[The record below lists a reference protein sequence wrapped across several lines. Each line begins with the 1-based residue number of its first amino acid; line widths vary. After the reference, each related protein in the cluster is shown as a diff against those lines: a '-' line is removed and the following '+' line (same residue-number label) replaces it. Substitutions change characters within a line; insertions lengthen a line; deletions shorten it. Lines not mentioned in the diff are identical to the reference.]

1 MPLNEEQ
8 MECVKAANGNI
19 LVVAGPGSGKTT
31 TMAHHIAYLINEL
44 KIPED
49 KVKAFTFTVQATID
63 MQRRINKV
71 IGRKN
76 EVDISNFHSFTFEWL
91 RCYYHINYKVLQDD
105 EKRKIIKKLVEDN
118 KYDIDIDYAMHEIS
132 RIKNEMKA
140 KMSTLESRM
149 KIADLYFKYQSY
161 TKKAQKLDFDEMNL
175 SFLIQLRKDEK
186 FRKMISSLFQYIIV
200 DEAQDINNVQ
210 YKILQ
215 IMSSKYHNLYM
226 VGDPNQ
232 SIYAFRGSDLS
243 ILDDFKNTLGAKV
256 LHLKNNYRS
265 CKKIVE
271 SANKLIKN
279 NTNRF
284 NADSVAVTNED
295 GEVTYKRPYSSFKQG
310 LYVSSII
317 TDAISKGYTYS
328 DIKILYRNRLSS
340 RNIEMALNQ
349 ARIPN
354 YVHGMKFLEYQEIK
368 LLLNYLEFALNHNDD
383 EALEAII
390 NNPSRGIG
398 NVTVCDIRL
407 KAMMKKISMFEACQ
421 EVAKTNKKV
430 EPFLEVVKDLD
441 KQMGPYR
448 YPTDIINYI
457 INNYIDLESMTKN
470 PNQLRT
476 KKENLEYFLEM
487 AEMEISTK
495 VNSENPLREF
505 LNSLYMKDSEP
516 SKEGVVD
523 LMTIHQSKGLEAKII
538 IMVDL
543 IDNIIPGKRIDTNIE
558 EERRLFYVGLTR
570 AKEKCY
576 LVAPYSEKE
585 DSTKEYPES
594 RFIDEIKK
602 EEPTIDSSS

>member
-44 KIPED
+44 KISED

-215 IMSSKYHNLYM
+215 IMS
-226 VGDPNQ
+226 
-232 SIYAFRGSDLS
+232 
-243 ILDDFKNTLGAKV
+243 
-256 LHLKNNYRS
+256 
-265 CKKIVE
+265 
-271 SANKLIKN
+271 
-279 NTNRF
+279 
-284 NADSVAVTNED
+284 
-295 GEVTYKRPYSSFKQG
+295 
-310 LYVSSII
+310 
-317 TDAISKGYTYS
+317 
-328 DIKILYRNRLSS
+328 
-340 RNIEMALNQ
+340 
-349 ARIPN
+349 
-354 YVHGMKFLEYQEIK
+354 
-368 LLLNYLEFALNHNDD
+368 
-383 EALEAII
+383 
-390 NNPSRGIG
+390 
-398 NVTVCDIRL
+398 
-407 KAMMKKISMFEACQ
+407 
-421 EVAKTNKKV
+421 
-430 EPFLEVVKDLD
+430 
-441 KQMGPYR
+441 
-448 YPTDIINYI
+448 
-457 INNYIDLESMTKN
+457 
-470 PNQLRT
+470 
-476 KKENLEYFLEM
+476 
-487 AEMEISTK
+487 
-495 VNSENPLREF
+495 
-505 LNSLYMKDSEP
+505 
-516 SKEGVVD
+516 
-523 LMTIHQSKGLEAKII
+523 
-538 IMVDL
+538 
-543 IDNIIPGKRIDTNIE
+543 
-558 EERRLFYVGLTR
+558 
-570 AKEKCY
+570 
-576 LVAPYSEKE
+576 
-585 DSTKEYPES
+585 
-594 RFIDEIKK
+594 
-602 EEPTIDSSS
+602 